1 VLGYDDATTSALRL
15 SGFLLHYA
23 PRKLVLTRTLE
34 AVTLPGQGL
43 IGAFLERF
51 HNRMREGLIKAMSE
65 PSAANAGSFAHF
77 ADRLKSVPF
86 KKSHTHAGLPKSLSC
101 TRLMTSLQKS
111 L

>member
-86 KKSHTHAGLPKSLSC
+86 KAILTQGFLRACLAHAL
-101 TRLMTSLQKS
+101 
-111 L
+111 